1 LKVYFTTFFEDMS
14 LFSDKFIIFIKI
26 NYIRPIID
34 IPISTKT
41 AKKKIQAITKKDG
54 YWDISKEIY
63 LKHGSRKRRIK
74 NINNKKIVSKEKEI
88 QYELKLDI

>member
-1 LKVYFTTFFEDMS
+1 MS
-14 LFSDKFIIFIKI
+14 KEKYEEI

-34 IPISTKT
+34 IPNSTKI
-41 AKKKIQAITKKDG
+41 AKKKIQEIIKKSG

-63 LKHGSRKRRIK
+63 LKHGSRKRDRK
-74 NINNKKIVSKEKEI
+74 NINNKKIVSKKKEI